1 MQAEPSGPVAGS
13 SRLHENSHTRRAY
26 MSVTSLIK
34 TTLVCSLIAFVV
46 YSVPAVGQVV
56 IIGVLGLLWLS
67 CAHQTFRALLRK
79 RPA

>member
-1 MQAEPSGPVAGS
+1 
-13 SRLHENSHTRRAY
+13 

-34 TTLVCSLIAFVV
+34 TTVICSLIAFVV